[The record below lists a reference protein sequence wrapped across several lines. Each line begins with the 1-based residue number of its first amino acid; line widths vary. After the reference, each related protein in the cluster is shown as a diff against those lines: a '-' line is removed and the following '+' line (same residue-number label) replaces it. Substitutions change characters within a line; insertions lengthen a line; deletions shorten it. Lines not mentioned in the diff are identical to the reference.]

1 MVTWSGERRMLC
13 VTQSIVNRD
22 NCFRAPSERFL
33 LQNTDPRKSY
43 GTCSGSSSNWTQ
55 FLDHVVTEGETL
67 AGLSLK
73 YNITIQDIKLCNKI
87 WTNEGLWPGRVL
99 RIPISEVSIL
109 SLEVT

>member
-1 MVTWSGERRMLC
+1 M
-13 VTQSIVNRD
+13 
-22 NCFRAPSERFL
+22 
-33 LQNTDPRKSY
+33 
-43 GTCSGSSSNWTQ
+43 
-55 FLDHVVTEGETL
+55 VTEGETL

-109 SLEVT
+109 SLEVTNSVYILSGSSWGRFGPERQ